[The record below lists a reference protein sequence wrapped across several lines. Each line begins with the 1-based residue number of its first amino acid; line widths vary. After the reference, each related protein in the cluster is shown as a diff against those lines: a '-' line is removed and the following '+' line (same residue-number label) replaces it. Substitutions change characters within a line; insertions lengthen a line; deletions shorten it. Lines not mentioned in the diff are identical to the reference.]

1 MLNIEDITS
10 ITAQIKA
17 VPFNKYNTFIYVF
30 TVETNSNN
38 KGIVCGTTDRKFY
51 DSYGKLGVAH
61 DRATEFFNGAS
72 QMKKELNLITSH
84 TLPVEWLLEESDPM
98 FNSTFCVW
106 DILTDVPLCRVK
118 LNKALKLFFTLASGV
133 VNTVDTPFITGSQI
147 LESSG
152 LYKRLDW
159 VVSEEETRT
168 GFIYA
173 RHPSGVVAAIREC
186 ERELYAIRVSMPQSI
201 FGALVETEDDFETML
216 QTIVADVVMLDE
228 SDVIAIRI
236 TPYELAR
243 DENVVSSEDILL
255 EFDTL
260 PFLVTNSTKPIRFE
274 KVDLVRASSV
284 ADMLASVAMRKHSLG
299 VLLDFDNPIQALEF
313 ADAARDESIDIYVI
327 HSTDSRTY
335 IVKPVPERSTAR
347 SGR

>member
-30 TVETNSNN
+30 TVGTNSNT
-38 KGIVCGTTDRKFY
+38 KCIVCGTTDREFY

-61 DRATEFFNGAS
+61 DRATEFFNEAS
-72 QMKKELNLITSH
+72 QMEKELKLITSR

-118 LNKALKLFFTLASGV
+118 LNKALKLFFNLASGV
-133 VNTVDTPFITGSQI
+133 VNTVGTPFITGSQI
-147 LESSG
+147 LERSG
-152 LYKRLDW
+152 LYMRSDW
-159 VVSEEETRT
+159 VVSDEETHT

-173 RHPSGVVAAIREC
+173 KHPSGVVAAVREC
-186 ERELYAIRVSMPQSI
+186 EQELYAIRVSMPQSI
-201 FGALVETEDDFETML
+201 FGALVETDDDYEKML
-216 QTIVADVVMLDE
+216 QKIVADIVMLDE
-228 SDVIAIRI
+228 SDVIGIRI
-236 TPYELAR
+236 TPYELTH

-255 EFDTL
+255 EFDVL

-274 KVDLVRASSV
+274 KVDVVRVSSV

-313 ADAARDESIDIYVI
+313 SDAARDESIDVYAI
-327 HSTDSRTY
+327 HSTDSGTY
-335 IVKPVPERSTAR
+335 IVKPVPKRRTTRSDR
-347 SGR
+347 